1 MHFDQFGISFE
12 TCTMILMQLLYAAR
26 SMGLLDLIRK
36 YIKSRVVYIPA
47 LWAVLRNVLQIQ
59 QHNLSEMI
67 K

>member
-47 LWAVLRNVLQIQ
+47 LWAVEGIRVTPNTATQF
-59 QHNLSEMI
+59 